1 MKLNVSSELKQPGK
15 VSERELSERL
25 PATEYLG
32 RTVEFAAPVTL
43 KFAYSFDGKGIGLK
57 GVLSTAI
64 LTECARCTKPMA
76 EPLVVNFEERFVREK
91 TDEESEDYLFWGE
104 TLDLDDMVQ
113 ANIFLN
119 LPLSSV
125 CSADCR
131 GLCGVCGCDLNV
143 AQCSCVKEAGPQKG
157 ALSELEQLLS
167 ENKEV

>member
-15 VSERELSERL
+15 VSECELSERL
-25 PATEYLG
+25 LATEYLG

-43 KFAYSFDGKGIGLK
+43 KMAYSFDGTGVSLK

-64 LTECARCTKPMA
+64 QTECARCA
-76 EPLVVNFEERFVREK
+76 EPITEPLEVALEERFVREK
-91 TDEESEDYLFWGE
+91 SDEESEDYLFFGE
-104 TLDLDDMVQ
+104 TLDLEDMVQ

-131 GLCGVCGCDLNV
+131 GLCGICGCDLNI
-143 AQCSCVKEAGPQKG
+143 AQCSCVKEAEPQTG
-157 ALSELEQLLS
+157 ALFELEQLLS